1 MNGYPIKTV
10 PLATGK
16 TVVLIA
22 ASAAALLGIQTTGFA
37 QVNSVILSATPT
49 VTLALP
55 IGPSGETASVTTEIS
70 FGFFAGFGLE
80 FLYQYRVNVA
90 PASPVAVN
98 GFNLW
103 TGGGGLGAGPAILA
117 ATGQPPG
124 GGAGAAGNLWAA
136 SAPDLAN
143 PLLRAAPGGVTIPPT
158 PVAAPFANG
167 AFNALVANVTS
178 SIGAGGYVFLTPPGN
193 LNRNV
198 NFNSPGWDFTT
209 WSDGGGNS
217 LVRWF
222 SAGGVAP
229 GASSPVFS
237 VLSPFGPVPA
247 GAFPDPPSTSFVDIS
262 IDDVLGDTSSVAD
275 TLGNGDLTAV
285 PEPGFWATCAG
296 LILGCFGILRR
307 KFSDRR

>member
-1 MNGYPIKTV
+1 MA
-10 PLATGK
+10 LATAA
-16 TVVLIA
+16 VV
-22 ASAAALLGIQTTGFA
+22 GIQTAGMA

-55 IGPSGETASVTTEIS
+55 VGPSGETASVTTEIS
-70 FGFFAGFGLE
+70 YGFFAGFGFE
-80 FLYQYRVNVA
+80 YLYQYRVNVA
-90 PASPVAVN
+90 PASPAAVN

-124 GGAGAAGNLWAA
+124 GGAGAAANRWAA

-229 GASSPVFS
+229 GASSPVFN

-262 IDDVLGDTSSVAD
+262 IDDVLGDTASAAD
-275 TLGNGDLTAV
+275 TLGTGDLTAV
-285 PEPGFWATCAG
+285 PEPAHWAAFAA
-296 LILGCFGILRR
+296 LALGCFGVLRR
-307 KFSDRR
+307 KFFGSR